1 MDREIFVYIDLNGQT
16 VLVGRLW
23 SRVRKGRESA
33 SFEYDR
39 TWLENP
45 QRFALEPALTLAP
58 GSFHTPPEKA
68 LFGAIGDSAPDR
80 WGRVLMRRA
89 ERRNVESKGAEW
101 EGETPRTLFE
111 ADFLLRVDDEAR
123 QGALRFKI
131 DPEGPFLAPKNGL
144 RIPPLVELPRL
155 LSAAERFVGEEEN
168 DEDLRLLIVPGSSLG
183 GARPKASVRDRDG
196 HLALAKFP
204 HRQDDINVV
213 LWEGVALSL
222 ADKAGVE
229 VPDWR
234 IQQIGGKPVIL
245 IRRFDRVEGRRIP
258 FLSAMSMLGA
268 NDNEPHSY
276 LEIADALRQ
285 YGAATKTDLIQLWR
299 RIVFSVLVSNTDDH
313 LRNHGFLY
321 GSHQGWR
328 LSPAYDINP
337 VPVDIRPRV
346 LSTSIDLD
354 DPTASIDLSLETA
367 EYYGLKPADA
377 KHIASEVAQAVSG
390 WREEAARL
398 GIAAR
403 EIERMASAFAH
414 EDLDKALCLI
424 QTR

>member
-1 MDREIFVYIDLNGQT
+1 
-16 VLVGRLW
+16 
-23 SRVRKGRESA
+23 
-33 SFEYDR
+33 
-39 TWLENP
+39 
-45 QRFALEPALTLAP
+45 
-58 GSFHTPPEKA
+58 
-68 LFGAIGDSAPDR
+68 
-80 WGRVLMRRA
+80 
-89 ERRNVESKGAEW
+89 
-101 EGETPRTLFE
+101 
-111 ADFLLRVDDEAR
+111 
-123 QGALRFKI
+123 
-131 DPEGPFLAPKNGL
+131 
-144 RIPPLVELPRL
+144 L
-155 LSAAERFVGEEEN
+155 LSATERVANEEED
-168 DEDLRLLIVPGSSLG
+168 DEDLRFLIVPGSSLG
-183 GARPKASVRDRDG
+183 GARPKASVRDNDG

-204 HRQDDINVV
+204 HREDDINVV

-222 ADKAGVE
+222 ASKAGIE

-234 IQQIGGKPVIL
+234 IEQIGGRSVIL
-245 IRRFDRVEGRRIP
+245 IRRFDRVESERIP

-285 YGAATKTDLIQLWR
+285 YGAATKADLVELWR

-321 GSHQGWR
+321 GSHEGWR

-346 LSTSIDLD
+346 LSTSINLD
-354 DPTASIDLSLETA
+354 DPTASIDLAMETA

-377 KHIASEVAQAVSG
+377 AHVAFEVAHAVSG

-403 EIERMASAFAH
+403 EIERMASAFEH
-414 EDLDKALCLI
+414 DDFKTALSLK
-424 QTR
+424 

>member
-1 MDREIFVYIDLNGQT
+1 M
-16 VLVGRLW
+16 
-23 SRVRKGRESA
+23 
-33 SFEYDR
+33 
-39 TWLENP
+39 
-45 QRFALEPALTLAP
+45 
-58 GSFHTPPEKA
+58 
-68 LFGAIGDSAPDR
+68 
-80 WGRVLMRRA
+80 
-89 ERRNVESKGAEW
+89 
-101 EGETPRTLFE
+101 
-111 ADFLLRVDDEAR
+111 
-123 QGALRFKI
+123 RFKTEP
-131 DPEGPFLAPKNGL
+131 DGPFLAPEDGL

-155 LSAAERFVGEEEN
+155 LSATERVANEEED

-183 GARPKASVRDRDG
+183 GARPKASVRDNDG
-196 HLALAKFP
+196 HLALAKFL

-222 ADKAGVE
+222 ASKAGIA

-234 IQQIGGKPVIL
+234 IEQIGGKSVIL
-245 IRRFDRVEGRRIP
+245 IRRFDRHEGANGGQRIP

-285 YGAATKTDLIQLWR
+285 YGAATKVDLIQLWR

-354 DPTASIDLSLETA
+354 DPTASIDLALETA